1 MHNGPAVKI
10 YYYLSFFF
18 YLHRTEPRTTNC
30 PSRDAFFPRRDLYG
44 SRNDSF
50 RRCQLAHLSGR
61 DTPKARRRSDRRD
74 TRLPATARP
83 TGDARKS
90 RPCLARRLQQ
100 QHFLASSPFCT
111 LKTFRVAKQS
121 HIFDWVF
128 FSTKK
133 IKMSFKYVLYSD
145 KRYHNSVINVL
156 W

>member
-74 TRLPATARP
+74 TRLRATGRP

-100 QHFLASSPFCT
+100 QHSELRANKVTSLIESSFPPRK
-111 LKTFRVAKQS
+111 LKCHSNMYFIPTNAITTVS
-121 HIFDWVF
+121 
-128 FSTKK
+128 
-133 IKMSFKYVLYSD
+133 
-145 KRYHNSVINVL
+145 
-156 W
+156 